1 MIELDFATAA
11 NIMHGDLRGG
21 RAEGARFRGVS
32 IDSRTAH
39 QGELFFAIKGA
50 AHDGHRFVDSAL
62 AAGAAGAVVS
72 DPLTTSDRPAPQ
84 LLVTDTH
91 QALIELARWRRTQLQ
106 PHTIGVTG
114 STGKTT
120 VKEMIGFLLRRA
132 GQATFVSAGN
142 LNNLYGLPLS
152 LLRMPDEQDT
162 AVFELGISVPGE
174 MSALAPILQ
183 PAVGVITNISATHLE
198 TLGSVAGVRAE
209 KLSLLD
215 HLQPNGAAVVNAGD
229 SELVAGARQRSP
241 LVITFSADPSVSADV
256 AARDVTLTA
265 DGRPHFTLNGRNVTL
280 RLFGAHQA
288 ENAACAV
295 AACQALGVDVDP
307 QTLSEFTLTGAA
319 LRGETVE
326 RHGVTFI
333 LDCYNANPASMNA
346 GLASFAA
353 YHTTGGKIL
362 VLGDMLE
369 LGATEEQEHRN
380 IGRAVAQRFS
390 QTHGPAALT
399 GVITVGA
406 LAALIAE
413 EYEKAAAPATAI
425 SSHENAASAAAAL
438 REIATPGAIVYL
450 KASRGMA
457 LERIVE
463 EFSRITDRINEESA

>member
-1 MIELDFATAA
+1 
-11 NIMHGDLRGG
+11 MHGDLRGG

-39 QGELFFAIKGA
+39 AGELFFAIKGA
-50 AHDGHRFVDSAL
+50 MHDGHSFIDRAL
-62 AAGAAGAVVS
+62 AAGVAGAVVS
-72 DPLTTSDRPAPQ
+72 ETAPVMDKQAPQ
-84 LLVTDTH
+84 VFVADTH

-132 GQATFVSAGN
+132 GRDTFVSAGN

-152 LLRMPDEQDT
+152 LLRMPDEQNT
-162 AVFELGISVPGE
+162 AVFELGISEPGE

-183 PAVGVITNISATHLE
+183 PSVGVITNVSATHLE
-198 TLGSVAGVRAE
+198 MLGSVAGVRAE
-209 KLSLLD
+209 KLSLLE
-215 HLQPNGAAVVNAGD
+215 HLQPSGAAVVNAAD
-229 SELVAGARQRSP
+229 PELVAGAQQRSRR
-241 LVITFSADPSVSADV
+241 VITFSADPSVSADV

-265 DGRPHFTLNGRNVTL
+265 DGRPRFTVNGQTVSL
-280 RLFGAHQA
+280 RLFGVHQT

-307 QTLSEFTLTGAA
+307 QALSEFELTGAT

-326 RHGVTFI
+326 SDGVTFI

-346 GLASFAA
+346 GLTSFAA
-353 YHTTGGKIL
+353 YNTTGDRIV

-369 LGATEEQEHRN
+369 LGDSEKQEHRS
-380 IGRAVAQRFS
+380 IGQTLARCFTQSGDQGALRAV
-390 QTHGPAALT
+390 
-399 GVITVGA
+399 VTVGA
-406 LAALIAE
+406 LGALIAD
-413 EYEKAAAPATAI
+413 EYESAI
-425 SSHENAASAAAAL
+425 SAATIVSRHKTVASAAAAL
-438 REIATPGAIVYL
+438 RKVATPGAVVYV

-463 EFSRITDRINEESA
+463 EFSRATERINEESA